1 MKTVRE
7 SRMISGVAL
16 CLECRPWILAVVYL
30 LSELLTYLTLVV
42 LFMNHCPSVLSF
54 VPEMSDEFAAAVC
67 DVYDFSLK
75 LTVVVG
81 GIMLLAPLIPL
92 VYRRYRTV
100 VIMLVW
106 GVAVMVVGTYALDL
120 VPWSCRSAL
129 AEQMRVVRLNLERKE
144 AAAREGRK
152 EYLRT
157 PVHKFVQ
164 RLWTFC
170 KGRYEI
176 YQPDNTIEKDVYFLL
191 DKRWRQ
197 DRYRKDMWENRVLLD
212 DVVQWNDCKDHLY
225 VVTKV
230 GKRYVLDYASGN
242 LSPFAPGGC
251 K

>member
-1 MKTVRE
+1 
-7 SRMISGVAL
+7 MISGVAL
-16 CLECRPWILAVVYL
+16 CLECRPWILAVAYL
-30 LSELLTYLTLVV
+30 LSELLTYLSLAL
-42 LFMNHCPSVLSF
+42 LFMNHCPSRNRF

-129 AEQMRVVRLNLERKE
+129 AEQMRIVRLNLKRKA

-164 RLWTFC
+164 RLWTYC
-170 KGRYEI
+170 NGRYEI
-176 YQPDNTIEKDVYFLL
+176 YQLGNAIEKDVYFLS
-191 DKRWRQ
+191 DRRWRQ
-197 DRYRKDMWENRVLLD
+197 DRYRKDMWEDRVLLE
-212 DVVQWNDCKDHLY
+212 DVIQWSDCKDHLY
-225 VVTKV
+225 VVTKS
-230 GKRYVLDYASGN
+230 GKRYILDYVSGK

>member
-1 MKTVRE
+1 MKTARE

-16 CLECRPWILAVVYL
+16 CLERRPWIFAVVYL
-30 LSELLTYLTLVV
+30 LSELLTYLSLAL
-42 LFMNHCPSVLSF
+42 LFMNHCPSRNRF
-54 VPEMSDEFAAAVC
+54 VPEMSDEFAAGVC

-81 GIMLLAPLIPL
+81 GIMLLTPLIPL
-92 VYRRYRTV
+92 IFRRYRTAL
-100 VIMLVW
+100 IMLSW
-106 GVAVMVVGTYALDL
+106 SVAVMVVGTYALDL

-129 AEQMRVVRLNLERKE
+129 AEQMRVVRLNLERKKT
-144 AAAREGRK
+144 AVREGRK

-225 VVTKV
+225 VVTKS
-230 GKRYVLDYASGN
+230 GKRYILDYVSGK

>member
-1 MKTVRE
+1 MGVTTVIKAIERF
-7 SRMISGVAL
+7 
-16 CLECRPWILAVVYL
+16 LERRPWCIAGVYL
-30 LSELLTYLTLVV
+30 LMELLKYLALAI
-42 LFMNHCPSVLSF
+42 LFTNHCPSSLRF
-54 VPEMSDEFAAAVC
+54 VPELSDEFAARVG

-75 LTVVVG
+75 AAAVVG
-81 GIMLLAPLIPL
+81 AVMLVVPVIPLIF
-92 VYRRYRTV
+92 RRYRTV
-100 VIMLVW
+100 LIMLSW
-106 GVAVMVVGTYALDL
+106 SVAVMVVGTYALDL
-120 VPWSCRSAL
+120 VPWSCRSVL
-129 AEQMRVVRLNLERKE
+129 AEQMRVVRLNLERKKT
-144 AAAREGRK
+144 AVREGRK

-242 LSPFAPGGC
+242 LSPFASGGC

>member
-1 MKTVRE
+1 
-7 SRMISGVAL
+7 
-16 CLECRPWILAVVYL
+16 
-30 LSELLTYLTLVV
+30 
-42 LFMNHCPSVLSF
+42 
-54 VPEMSDEFAAAVC
+54 
-67 DVYDFSLK
+67 
-75 LTVVVG
+75 
-81 GIMLLAPLIPL
+81 
-92 VYRRYRTV
+92 
-100 VIMLVW
+100 
-106 GVAVMVVGTYALDL
+106 MVVGTYALDL

-129 AEQMRVVRLNLERKE
+129 AEQMRVVRLNLERKKT
-144 AAAREGRK
+144 AVREGRK